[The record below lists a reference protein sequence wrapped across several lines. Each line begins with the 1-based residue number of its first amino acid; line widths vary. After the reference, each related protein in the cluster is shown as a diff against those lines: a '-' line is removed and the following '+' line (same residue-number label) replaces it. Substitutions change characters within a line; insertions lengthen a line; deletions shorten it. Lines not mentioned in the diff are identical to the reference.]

1 MTIESALLLAAL
13 AAAALVSALWRRS
26 EARLSATQVELES
39 LQEDREELATQ
50 LSRERQGRAKQ
61 GEELADLRKRLDK
74 SKKRSARAEK
84 GSADLPLGTA
94 ARLTDLEAELERAE
108 RERDRGRAERE
119 QLASEVATLE
129 ARLEVERRPA
139 PALPAPPAP
148 PAPPEPTPAVATAG
162 PSASELVEAQE
173 RIGNLQGQLELAK
186 QSEVR
191 MRKRLS
197 NEEQLYA
204 SIRSELEVKKDR
216 LRAQDE
222 RIQRLE
228 ALGVALG
235 TDVEP
240 DSVPDSDLD
249 PDSDSVP
256 DSDLDPDPDSDSVPD
271 SDLDPDE
278 SSAGSD

>member
-139 PALPAPPAP
+139 PAPPAP
-148 PAPPEPTPAVATAG
+148 PPAVVTPG

-191 MRKRLS
+191 LRKRMS
-197 NEEQLYA
+197 NQEQLYA

-235 TDVEP
+235 SDVEP
-240 DSVPDSDLD
+240 DSYPDAGLVADSDLVAD
-249 PDSDSVP
+249 
-256 DSDLDPDPDSDSVPD
+256 
-271 SDLDPDE
+271 
-278 SSAGSD
+278 AGSAESD

>member
-26 EARLSATQVELES
+26 ETRLSATQAELES
-39 LQEDREELATQ
+39 LHEEREELATR

-84 GSADLPLGTA
+84 GGGDLPLGTA

-139 PALPAPPAP
+139 PAP
-148 PAPPEPTPAVATAG
+148 PAPPEPPPAVATAG

-240 DSVPDSDLD
+240 G
-249 PDSDSVP
+249 SVP
-256 DSDLDPDPDSDSVPD
+256 DSDLDPDPGLVPD
-271 SDLDPDE
+271 SDLDPDPGLVPDD
-278 SSAGSD
+278 SSAESD

>member
-13 AAAALVSALWRRS
+13 AAAALVSVLWRRS
-26 EARLSATQVELES
+26 ETRLSATQARLES
-39 LQEDREELATQ
+39 LLEEREELATQ

-84 GSADLPLGTA
+84 GGGDLPLGTA

-139 PALPAPPAP
+139 PALPAPP
-148 PAPPEPTPAVATAG
+148 PAVATAG
-162 PSASELVEAQE
+162 PSASELAEAQE
-173 RIGNLQGQLELAK
+173 RIGDLQGQLELAK

-191 MRKRLS
+191 MRKRMS
-197 NEEQLYA
+197 TQEQLYA

-235 TDVEP
+235 SDVEP
-240 DSVPDSDLD
+240 DSYPDAGLVADSDLVAD
-249 PDSDSVP
+249 
-256 DSDLDPDPDSDSVPD
+256 
-271 SDLDPDE
+271 
-278 SSAGSD
+278 AGSAESD